1 MDKAVVF
8 NMTRIANLT
17 SIRRIDLIMRV
28 VRKNSTTRRRP
39 MMRESSTKNDFL
51 QMVKNYVSYKR
62 EKTGSG
68 KINKSELDSLKEAFR
83 NAERRGVSL
92 KEAQKPSGLRGGK
105 LNDFNTLVE
114 NFRAHKKARL
124 GESTVTY
131 KEIKM
136 LREACDKANRLGRK
150 LAEADANFDAGAQ
163 QQPAA
168 GADPNAAATGGAAV
182 SPDVQSQIQNLLSQ
196 VQSLAQ
202 AAGVQTADF
211 GADPNANLPAVDG
224 MGTADAA
231 AQQQPAADPNA
242 PLMEAV
248 AKIRKENGG
257 KCDEENFAAAKAK
270 FGKTLVES
278 IGLTRDRIAMRSAKL
293 DTLNEGYKGDFA
305 SAYFANVGLKEA
317 TSPIMG
323 IPSEKE
329 IAHGTADA
337 AKGLAKELKTPVAW
351 PDHQITGAPIQGEGA
366 KQQKV
371 KESASSSVTDAYV
384 ENFYAPKLSLD
395 TIRESM
401 KTGLLG

>member
-17 SIRRIDLIMRV
+17 SIRRINLIMRV
-28 VRKNSTTRRRP
+28 VRKNSTTQRRP
-39 MMRESSTKNDFL
+39 MIRESSTKNDFS
-51 QMVKNYVSYKR
+51 QMVKNYISYKR

-92 KEAQKPSGLRGGK
+92 KEAQKPSGLRDGK

-168 GADPNAAATGGAAV
+168 GADPNAAATGGAV

-242 PLMEAV
+242 ALMEAV

-257 KCDEENFAAAKAK
+257 KCDEEDQAYRRAA
-270 FGKTLVES
+270 
-278 IGLTRDRIAMRSAKL
+278 
-293 DTLNEGYKGDFA
+293 
-305 SAYFANVGLKEA
+305 
-317 TSPIMG
+317 
-323 IPSEKE
+323 
-329 IAHGTADA
+329 
-337 AKGLAKELKTPVAW
+337 
-351 PDHQITGAPIQGEGA
+351 
-366 KQQKV
+366 
-371 KESASSSVTDAYV
+371 
-384 ENFYAPKLSLD
+384 
-395 TIRESM
+395 
-401 KTGLLG
+401 

>member
-1 MDKAVVF
+1 
-8 NMTRIANLT
+8 
-17 SIRRIDLIMRV
+17 
-28 VRKNSTTRRRP
+28 
-39 MMRESSTKNDFL
+39 
-51 QMVKNYVSYKR
+51 
-62 EKTGSG
+62 
-68 KINKSELDSLKEAFR
+68 
-83 NAERRGVSL
+83 
-92 KEAQKPSGLRGGK
+92 

-168 GADPNAAATGGAAV
+168 GADPNAAATGGAV

-371 KESASSSVTDAYV
+371 KESTSSSVTDAYV

>member
-1 MDKAVVF
+1 
-8 NMTRIANLT
+8 
-17 SIRRIDLIMRV
+17 MRV
-28 VRKNSTTRRRP
+28 VRNSTTQRRP
-39 MMRESSTKNDFL
+39 MRESSTKNDFS
-51 QMVKNYVSYKR
+51 QMVKNYISYKR

-83 NAERRGVSL
+83 NAEKRGISL
-92 KEAQKPSGLRGGK
+92 KEAQKNPSELKDEK

-136 LREACDKANRLGRK
+136 LREACDKANRLGKK

-163 QQPAA
+163 QPA
-168 GADPNAAATGGAAV
+168 ADPNAAAGAASGGAV

-231 AQQQPAADPNA
+231 QQPAADPNA

-248 AKIRKENGG
+248 AKIRKENDG

-293 DTLNEGYKGDFA
+293 DTLNEGYEGDFA

-317 TSPIMG
+317 TSPIVG

-371 KESASSSVTDAYV
+371 KESTSSVTDAYV

>member
-1 MDKAVVF
+1 
-8 NMTRIANLT
+8 
-17 SIRRIDLIMRV
+17 
-28 VRKNSTTRRRP
+28 
-39 MMRESSTKNDFL
+39 
-51 QMVKNYVSYKR
+51 
-62 EKTGSG
+62 
-68 KINKSELDSLKEAFR
+68 
-83 NAERRGVSL
+83 
-92 KEAQKPSGLRGGK
+92 
-105 LNDFNTLVE
+105 
-114 NFRAHKKARL
+114 
-124 GESTVTY
+124 
-131 KEIKM
+131 
-136 LREACDKANRLGRK
+136 
-150 LAEADANFDAGAQ
+150 
-163 QQPAA
+163 
-168 GADPNAAATGGAAV
+168 
-182 SPDVQSQIQNLLSQ
+182 
-196 VQSLAQ
+196 
-202 AAGVQTADF
+202 
-211 GADPNANLPAVDG
+211 

-242 PLMEAV
+242 ALMEAV

-257 KCDEENFAAAKAK
+257 KCDEENFATAKAQ

-351 PDHQITGAPIQGEGA
+351 PDA

-371 KESASSSVTDAYV
+371 KESTLSSVTDAYV